1 MANKVEE
8 FFDNI
13 CYDDEVLAAA
23 YYLINSGCPDKDKYV
38 DFDELLREAFMVAV
52 RSGCYR
58 EADIEEVLKERGLMT
73 EDGKFVIEE

>member
-23 YYLINSGCPDKDKYV
+23 YYLINSGCPDKYADG
-38 DFDELLREAFMVAV
+38 FDLEEAFMIAV

-73 EDGKFVIEE
+73 EDGKFVVEE